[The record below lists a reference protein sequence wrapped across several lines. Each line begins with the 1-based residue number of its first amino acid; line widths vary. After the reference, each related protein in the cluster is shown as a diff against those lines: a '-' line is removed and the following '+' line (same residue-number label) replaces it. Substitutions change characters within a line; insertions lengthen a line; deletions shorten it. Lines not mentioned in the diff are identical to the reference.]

1 MCLSLR
7 FLKHRADKLS
17 MSPVM
22 LLSAPGS
29 AVYLTTYDT
38 VRAST
43 LAEQGSLGAT
53 LFAAVSAE
61 LVSGVVFTPMVQLR

>member
-1 MCLSLR
+1 
-7 FLKHRADKLS
+7 
-17 MSPVM
+17 M

-43 LAEQGSLGAT
+43 IAEQGSLGAT